1 MVGGTVSG
9 QLPAICRFGVATA
22 DEPGDLADEPGDVT
36 PADQPEDVT
45 PAGQSG
51 DVTLADEPGD
61 CLSAQVPSPQSALA
75 LPACS
80 RCRPARRHD
89 IYIDVRV

>member
-9 QLPAICRFGVATA
+9 QLPAISRFGVN
-22 DEPGDLADEPGDVT
+22 PADEPGDVT

-61 CLSAQVPSPQSALA
+61 CLSGQVPSPQSALTV
-75 LPACS
+75 PACS
-80 RCRPARRHD
+80 RPHPARRHD
-89 IYIDVRV
+89 IFIDDRV